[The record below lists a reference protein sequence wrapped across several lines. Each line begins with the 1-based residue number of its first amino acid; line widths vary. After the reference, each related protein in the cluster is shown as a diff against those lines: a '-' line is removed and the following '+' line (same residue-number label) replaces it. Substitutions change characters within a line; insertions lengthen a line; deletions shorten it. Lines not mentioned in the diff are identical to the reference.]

1 MANTPNYSWETPD
14 DTDLISISAGMLRT
28 TFNSVD
34 STVFSVSGVA
44 NRTNSFPVPQVGDY
58 FGNAN
63 SVDGFTVGAS
73 TIDSTA
79 QRIYYAPIFVP
90 RDMTVDRIAVQV
102 TTAVAGT
109 LSRLGIYNH
118 SATTFR
124 PSTLLLNAGTIDT
137 GTTGLKSITIS
148 QALTAGIYWVAL
160 LNRQAN
166 TGYLCTRNSTYTTT
180 RYYFDSA
187 TANYFNTSERHSYFF
202 TQSTVTAFPATAPAS
217 IQWNGLMTIPENAM
231 PIIGLRRSV

>member
-1 MANTPNYSWETPD
+1 MATTPNYSWETPD

-34 STVFSVSGVA
+34 TTVFGVSQTANGVNA
-44 NRTNSFPVPQVGDY
+44 FPVPRTGDY

-63 SVDGFTVGAS
+63 SFDGGTTAAA
-73 TIDSTA
+73 TIDSSA
-79 QRIYYAPIFVP
+79 QRLYLAPIFLPVA
-90 RDMTVDRIAVQV
+90 MTVDRIAVQV

-109 LSRLGIYNH
+109 LSALAIYNH

-124 PSTLLLNAGTIDT
+124 PSTLLLNAGTINT

-148 QALTAGIYWVAL
+148 QALNAGIYWVAL

-166 TGYLCTRNSTYTTT
+166 TGYLCVRDNSYTSK
-180 RYYFDSA
+180 RYYFDDS
-187 TANYFNTSERHSYFF
+187 TADYFNTSERHSFF
-202 TQSTVTAFPATAPAS
+202 YIQTTVTSLPATVGAGAN
-217 IQWNGLMTIPENAM
+217 WNGLQAIPEASM
-231 PIIGLRRSV
+231 PMIGLRRA